1 MPKFEKKVK
10 FLVKVPKEI
19 NDLILLYQ
27 SAEQEYLEMKSELS
41 NLDDDDELE
50 NLENDISEYESSLSE
65 SDDMICES
73 IDELLSMNSK
83 KASNKIKKAN
93 KELSSL
99 KDKKTFVPNKDYRF
113 STNSIKN

>member
-19 NDLILLYQ
+19 NDLILLYR

-41 NLDDDDELE
+41 NLDDDELE
-50 NLENDISEYESSLSE
+50 NLENDIREYESSLRE

-73 IDELLSMNSK
+73 IDEILSMNSQ

>member
-19 NDLILLYQ
+19 NDLISLYKD
-27 SAEQEYLEMKSELS
+27 AEQEYLEMKSQLS
-41 NLDDDDELE
+41 NLDGEDLE
-50 NLENDISEYESSLSE
+50 NIENDIEEYESSLKE

-73 IDELLSMNSK
+73 IDELLSMNNK

-93 KELSSL
+93 KELSTL